1 MSLKEALRK
10 AETIIAS
17 QNIPDAHIEAELL
30 LRHSLGMEKVELYT
44 RLDQPLSFSESERFW
59 GLVRQ
64 RLRHE
69 PTAYITKQCQFYG
82 IDFYVDSR
90 ALIPRPESELLVEIT
105 LEFVRQRFPAG
116 EAFSLVDVGTGS
128 GALAIA
134 VALHLPQANVY
145 AVDVS
150 AEALEVARI
159 NCEKHGVTEQ
169 VHLLLGDMLESLPEP
184 VTVILA
190 NLPYVTDVE
199 IPQLMPEIRDFEPV
213 VALAGGADGLEKV
226 RRLLPQAKERLLPG
240 GLLLMEIGQGQGTVA
255 VALARSYFPAGQVDS
270 IPDLGGIDRVVRV
283 LTR

>member
-59 GLVRQ
+59 GLVQQ

-105 LEFVRQRFPAG
+105 LEFVRQRLPAG

-134 VALHLPQANVY
+134 VALHLPQANIY

-150 AEALEVARI
+150 AQALEVARI

-169 VHLLLGDMLESLPEP
+169 VHLLLGDMLEPLPEP

-199 IPQLMPEIRDFEPV
+199 MPQLMPEIRDFEPV

-226 RRLLPQAKERLLPG
+226 RQLLPQAKERLLPG

-255 VALARSYFPAGQVDS
+255 AALARSYFPAGQVDS
-270 IPDLGGIDRVVRV
+270 TPDLGGVDRVVRV